1 MQKRCNSIANALQ
14 LCLSCTNPSIYE
26 NIRLFWTYFHWAD
39 SRVASSQWETVL
51 HCNDVSHWLDASR
64 ESALFRAFDQSDK
77 HYAYFPALQLWWLNN
92 TGLLGHF
99 CNWAAGKY
107 SNQWPVRLDSC
118 NRNYCNAQWIF
129 HNWPKLG
136 FHQFDATNIESIPA
150 QVWKLYV
157 LFYFYFFAV
166 VSSIVDVWW
175 TQNKW
180 HQLTILS
187 QTNRTTQKMILVQ
200 KEVRHFSNL

>member
-1 MQKRCNSIANALQ
+1 MHCSYVFLALTHRYMRTSDCSGLIFTGLILGLHPANERRCYIVTMSPIG
-14 LCLSCTNPSIYE
+14 
-26 NIRLFWTYFHWAD
+26 WM
-39 SRVASSQWETVL
+39 
-51 HCNDVSHWLDASR
+51 
-64 ESALFRAFDQSDK
+64 

-107 SNQWPVRLDSC
+107 SNQWPVWLDSC